1 MATRVQA
8 FVGAL
13 TVDGE
18 GDGFLG
24 SGVEVSVLS
33 QARVVARVHAQNPGD
48 GELWTRVNLRVVVE
62 PDVLAGGV

>member
-1 MATRVQA
+1 M
-8 FVGAL
+8 GEL

-33 QARVVARVHAQNPGD
+33 QAGIVACVHAQNPGD
-48 GELWTRVNLRVVVE
+48 GELRTRVNLRVVVE
-62 PDVLAGGV
+62 PDVLAGGI